1 MHRFDELAGRL
12 RSVMQAYA
20 AKHGGAVSFAEFG
33 DAVARAQGLG
43 VPYSSAVVADWMDGR
58 TAPSFAIFVAI
69 AAVGGYESG
78 YQRGWIAFGA
88 EHRNHAVDE
97 ATYNRYH
104 RLP

>member
-1 MHRFDELAGRL
+1 M
-12 RSVMQAYA
+12 
-20 AKHGGAVSFAEFG
+20 
-33 DAVARAQGLG
+33 
-43 VPYSSAVVADWMDGR
+43 DWMDGR